1 MSFRLRVIAVSG
13 TALSILVTVG
23 ILSYRRTL
31 QEDEDQKWVAHTH
44 LVLQELDAILAD
56 LINEE
61 TGQRGYIITGDDS
74 YLQAYSFSLQR
85 LQRDIGEVRGL
96 TVDNA
101 AQQRSLSHLDP
112 LLATRLLQ
120 LQQGVA
126 ARQKQGMTA
135 AVSAAKTGG
144 GQQTMDQ
151 ARTLIAGM
159 QREEQRLLGERLEKV
174 STSSRWAKVLIVA
187 GDVMAFFFLLAA
199 ALIVHQEMARRK
211 KMEEEL
217 RQSEERFRVLV
228 AGVKD
233 YAILMLD
240 PDGIVVSWNAGAE
253 RIKGYRAEEIL
264 GCHFSRF
271 YLSKE
276 VEVGKP
282 ERVLR
287 EAVEQGRVE
296 DEGWEVRK
304 DGSCFWADVVIRAL
318 YDENGRLRGFVK
330 VTRDMTDRLQA
341 EEEMK
346 ARNAQLENANNELK
360 AFSYS
365 VSHDLRAPLRA
376 IDGFSLAL
384 FEDYD
389 DQLDPEGKRYIQ
401 RIRAA
406 VGRMGQ
412 LIDGMLDLARIS
424 HAEMVQDTVD
434 LGGLAREIAADLTGS
449 QPERQVAFT
458 IPPTILV
465 KGDRVL
471 LRVMLENLLSN
482 AWKFTSE
489 KEKAYIEIG
498 VQANGGRAIH
508 FVRDNG
514 AGFDMQ
520 HAGKLFGVFQRLHR
534 ESEFPGTGVG
544 LATVQRIIHRHGGRI
559 WAEAARGEGA
569 TFYFMLQE

>member
-174 STSSRWAKVLIVA
+174 STSSRWAKVLIVV

-498 VQANGGRAIH
+498 VQANGRRAIH